1 MARFNSSSGSNV
13 GGFPGGG
20 NPGSGGG
27 FPGGNGGD
35 GGFSSS
41 GSLANTAPFERMR
54 FIAIM
59 ANGDRY
65 ELVRPLDMK
74 PTEDPDAY
82 LPVSLPISSIFKSAK
97 KRLSGD
103 GAKLKSFVI
112 CGDKFQV
119 ITDET
124 DISVN
129 PLEDQIAFINNDVVF
144 SGDAEGGDSNLK
156 FSWDWD
162 ARDGI
167 QEDTVGR
174 SVTKVFTKAGKFVI
188 TLTVTDVDGLKKSQS
203 VKQELDVAN

>member
-1 MARFNSSSGSNV
+1 
-13 GGFPGGG
+13 
-20 NPGSGGG
+20 
-27 FPGGNGGD
+27 
-35 GGFSSS
+35 
-41 GSLANTAPFERMR
+41 MR
-54 FIAIM
+54 FIAVM

-82 LPVSLPISSIFKSAK
+82 LPVSLPIASIFKSAK
-97 KRLSGD
+97 KRISGD

-112 CGDKFQV
+112 CGDKYQQFQIGEIQV
-119 ITDET
+119 VTDDT

-144 SGDAEGGDSNLK
+144 SGDAEAGDSNLK

-174 SVTKVFTKAGKFVI
+174 SVTKVFTRAGKYVI
-188 TLTVTDVDGLKKSQS
+188 TLTVSDVDGLKKPQS